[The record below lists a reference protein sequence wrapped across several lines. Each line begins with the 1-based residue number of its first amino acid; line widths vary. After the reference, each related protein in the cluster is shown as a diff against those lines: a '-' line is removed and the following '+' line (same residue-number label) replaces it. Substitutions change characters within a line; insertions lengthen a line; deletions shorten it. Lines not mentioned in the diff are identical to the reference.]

1 MDWALHGANIL
12 ILCSFLVRD
21 ILALRLLSIGAG
33 VLFCTY
39 FYPRGMTDAI
49 IWNVLFSIVNVVQI
63 GRMWMQR
70 RKIPLTDEERF
81 LYEEFFPSL
90 HAFDIRALCKEAK
103 VFHIQNKEC
112 ITVSGVGVIINGVLR
127 LEDQVIPKGAFVG
140 VRGFLER
147 KEISVQGI
155 GEQEVSCIQW
165 PMQSLRTWAEQDP
178 NRNNLLLRALSNDLL
193 SKVSNAH
200 ANKTFSQ

>member
-1 MDWALHGANIL
+1 
-12 ILCSFLVRD
+12 
-21 ILALRLLSIGAG
+21 
-33 VLFCTY
+33 
-39 FYPRGMTDAI
+39 
-49 IWNVLFSIVNVVQI
+49 
-63 GRMWMQR
+63 MQR

-103 VFHIQNKEC
+103 VCRIQNEER
-112 ITVSGVGVIINGVLR
+112 ITVSGVGVIIDGVLR
-127 LEDQVIPKGAFVG
+127 LDDQVIPKGSFVG

-147 KEISVQGI
+147 KEMSVQGT
-155 GEQEVSCIQW
+155 GEEEVSCIQW
-165 PMQSLRTWAEQDP
+165 PTQSLRAWAEQDP

-193 SKVSNAH
+193 SKVSNTH